1 MVSGSNEFSTI
12 ALIAVAAFAIGALV
26 AWLLTRGSAFR
37 RGRASRDVEVS
48 QLAAERDVSLDA
60 RRRMKEEHDLNL
72 KRLEESRSAL
82 SRASEERAAMQ
93 GRFERLAQLEAE
105 LATAREE
112 GKRWNEECQRAEQ
125 RLTETATRLQ
135 AQTQAT
141 HEREEMLKQVSEQ
154 LTDRFKVLSG
164 ELLDQQSQKFV
175 EQNQNNLGTLL
186 NPLREQLG
194 EFRKRVDE
202 VYDKESRER
211 QLFKHEIESLK
222 NINQRISEDAINL
235 TQALKADSKVRGAWG
250 EVILE
255 RLLEMAGLQAGR
267 QYVAQLSLFAADSS
281 KQQRPDIIVRLP
293 DDKDI
298 IIDAKVS
305 LIGWDK
311 YCAATTD
318 DERRAGLQEHL
329 ASIRRNVDALSAKDY
344 SSLPGLRTLDF
355 VLMFVPI
362 EAAFVEAI
370 RSDDGLYG
378 YALAKNVSLVSP
390 STLLAT
396 LRTVAHLWRI
406 EQRNI
411 NGLEFARVA
420 AELHDNFA
428 LLIDGIQDVGTKLDR
443 ARDAHSGLVR
453 RLTEGGRGSV
463 LLKVQK
469 LKELGAPA
477 KKALPKELLDRA
489 GGSSDLDA
497 EASAGSGE
505 GSVGEG
511 SVDQEPAGEEAVHV
525 ADVRLT
531 DTGEKRA
538 LLFVEVAGPE
548 SGD

>member
-1 MVSGSNEFSTI
+1 MTTNEFATP
-12 ALIAVAAFAIGALV
+12 ALIALVSLLIGALLG
-26 AWLLTRGSAFR
+26 WLLSRRSAFAA
-37 RGRASRDVEVS
+37 GRASRDVEVS
-48 QLAAERDVSLDA
+48 QLAAERDSSLES
-60 RRRMKEEHDLNL
+60 RRRMKEESDAAAKTL
-72 KRLEESRSAL
+72 KELREKFVEIA
-82 SRASEERAAMQ
+82 EERAAMS
-93 GRFERLAQLEAE
+93 GRFERLSRIEAE
-105 LATAREE
+105 LETARAEV
-112 GKRWNEECQRAEQ
+112 KHWNEACQRAEQ
-125 RLTETATRLQ
+125 QATALGTRLQ
-135 AQTQAT
+135 EHTQGSA
-141 HEREEMLKQVSEQ
+141 EREAWLSDKFKLLSAQ
-154 LTDRFKVLSG
+154 LL
-164 ELLDQQSQKFV
+164 EQQSAKLT
-175 EQNQNNLGTLL
+175 EQNHANLDVLL

-194 EFRKRVDE
+194 DFRKVVSE

-211 QLFKHEIESLK
+211 ALLKVEIDSLR

-235 TQALKADSKVRGAWG
+235 THALKADSRARGAWG

-298 IIDAKVS
+298 VIDAKVS

-311 YCAATTD
+311 YVAAVS
-318 DERRAGLQEHL
+318 DEERVAALQEHL
-329 ASIRRNVDALSAKDY
+329 ASIRRNVDSLSAKDY

-428 LLIDGIQDVGTKLDR
+428 LLIDGIQDVGVKLER
-443 ARDAHSGLVR
+443 AREAHGGLVR

-469 LKELGAPA
+469 LKELGAPT
-477 KKALPKELLDRA
+477 KKNLPRELLDRA
-489 GGSSDLDA
+489 GSGADVDETRNDDVPAIADFS
-497 EASAGSGE
+497 EISGE
-505 GSVGEG
+505 
-511 SVDQEPAGEEAVHV
+511 QP
-525 ADVRLT
+525 
-531 DTGEKRA
+531 
-538 LLFVEVAGPE
+538 
-548 SGD
+548 

>member
-1 MVSGSNEFSTI
+1 LANEFATP
-12 ALIAVAAFAIGALV
+12 ALIAIVSLLIGALIG
-26 AWLLTRGSAFR
+26 WLLTRRSAFAA
-37 RGRASRDVEVS
+37 GRSSRDVEVS
-48 QLAAERDVSLDA
+48 QLAAERDSSLEG
-60 RRRMKEEHDLNL
+60 RRRMKEEADGAAKVLKDLRE
-72 KRLEESRSAL
+72 KFAEV
-82 SRASEERAAMQ
+82 SEERASMG
-93 GRFERLAQLEAE
+93 GRFERLKQIETELEA
-105 LATAREE
+105 ARTDA
-112 GKRWNEECQRAEQ
+112 KHWNEACQRAEQ
-125 RLTETATRLQ
+125 QATALGTKLQ
-135 AQTQAT
+135 AEMQAAQEKLALL
-141 HEREEMLKQVSEQ
+141 ERVREDFA
-154 LTDRFKVLSG
+154 DRFKVLST
-164 ELLDQQSQKFV
+164 ELLDQQSAKFS
-175 EQNQNNLGTLL
+175 EQNQASLGTLL

-194 EFRKRVDE
+194 DFRKTVAD

-211 QLFKHEIESLK
+211 QMLRVEIDSLK

-235 TQALKADSKVRGAWG
+235 THALKADSKVRGAWG
-250 EVILE
+250 EVVLE

-298 IIDAKVS
+298 VIDAKVS

-311 YCAATTD
+311 YCAGTTD
-318 DERRAGLQEHL
+318 EERASGLLEHL

-420 AELHDNFA
+420 AQLHDNFA
-428 LLIDGIQDVGTKLDR
+428 ALIEGIQDVGVKLDR

-463 LLKVQK
+463 LLKVQQ

-477 KKALPKELLDRA
+477 KKNLPRELLERSGGGNDTP
-489 GGSSDLDA
+489 GSSVVDDESI
-497 EASAGSGE
+497 EA
-505 GSVGEG
+505 V
-511 SVDQEPAGEEAVHV
+511 QEPAIEMYA
-525 ADVRLT
+525 ADLAST
-531 DTGEKRA
+531 AAPAANAPASTTPA
-538 LLFVEVAGPE
+538 ANTLFVEIPSLSRE
-548 SGD
+548 T

>member
-1 MVSGSNEFSTI
+1 MLSGSNELAST
-12 ALIAVAAFAIGALV
+12 ALLALLAFACGCLA
-26 AWLLTRGSAFR
+26 AWLLTRRSAFR
-37 RGRASRDVEVS
+37 SGRASRDVEVS
-48 QLAAERDVSLDA
+48 QLASERDASLET
-60 RRRMKEEHDLNL
+60 RRRLKDEGEGHV
-72 KRLEESRSAL
+72 KRLEELRAKL
-82 SRASEERAAMQ
+82 SEATAERAAIG
-93 GRFERLAQLEAE
+93 GRLERLTQVEAE
-105 LATAREE
+105 LAAARDEVR
-112 GKRWNEECQRAEQ
+112 RWNEECQRAEQ

-135 AQTQAT
+135 AQMQAT
-141 HEREEMLKQVSEQ
+141 HEREELLKQVSEQ
-154 LTDRFKVLSG
+154 LTDRFKLLSG
-164 ELLDQQSQKFV
+164 ELLEAQSSKFT
-175 EQNQNNLGTLL
+175 EQNQHNIGTLL

-194 EFRKRVDE
+194 DFRKVVSE

-211 QLFKHEIESLK
+211 QLLKHEIESLK

-250 EVILE
+250 EVVLE

-281 KQQRPDIIVRLP
+281 KQQRPDVIVRLP

-298 IIDAKVS
+298 VIDAKVS

-311 YCAATTD
+311 FVAATED
-318 DERRAGLQEHL
+318 AERAAALTEHL
-329 ASIRRNVDALSAKDY
+329 ASIRRNIDALSAKDY
-344 SSLPGLRTLDF
+344 ASLPGLRTLDF

-370 RSDDGLYG
+370 RSDDNLYG

-420 AELHDNFA
+420 ADLHDNFA
-428 LLIDGIQDVGTKLDR
+428 LLVDGIQDVGLKLER
-443 ARDAHSGLVR
+443 ARDAHGGLIR

-469 LKELGAPA
+469 LRELGAPVR
-477 KKALPKELLDRA
+477 KALPKELLDRA
-489 GGSSDLDA
+489 GAG
-497 EASAGSGE
+497 EASDSPETGPGNAANDPLVAAIEASE
-505 GSVGEG
+505 EFAATVALS
-511 SVDQEPAGEEAVHV
+511 EPEA
-525 ADVRLT
+525 
-531 DTGEKRA
+531 E
-538 LLFVEVAGPE
+538 PE
-548 SGD
+548 STPPEA

>member
-1 MVSGSNEFSTI
+1 MTSSNEFAVP
-12 ALIAVAAFAIGALV
+12 ALIAVLSFLIGALV
-26 AWLLTRGSAFR
+26 AWLLTRRSAHR
-37 RGRASRDVEVS
+37 SGRASRDVEVS
-48 QLAAERDVSLDA
+48 QLAAERDTSLES
-60 RRRMKEEHDLNL
+60 RRRMKEEGDAAAKTL
-72 KRLEESRSAL
+72 KELREKFVEI
-82 SRASEERAAMQ
+82 SEERAAMS
-93 GRFERLAQLEAE
+93 GRFERLTQIEEDLK
-105 LATAREE
+105 TARGEA
-112 GKRWNEECQRAEQ
+112 KHWNDECQRAEQ
-125 RLTETATRLQ
+125 RLTETATRLHE
-135 AQTQAT
+135 QTQAMA
-141 HEREEMLKQVSEQ
+141 ERELLLKQVREEFA
-154 LTDRFKVLSG
+154 DRFKLLSG
-164 ELLDQQSQKFV
+164 ELLDQQSAKFT
-175 EQNQNNLGTLL
+175 EHNQTTLGTLL

-194 EFRKRVDE
+194 DFRKTVTD

-211 QLFKHEIESLK
+211 QMLKIEIDSLK

-235 TQALKADSKVRGAWG
+235 THALKADSKVRGAWG

-311 YCAATTD
+311 YVAAVS
-318 DERRAGLQEHL
+318 DEERVAGLQEHL
-329 ASIRRNVDALSAKDY
+329 ASIRRNVDSLSAKDY

-411 NGLEFARVA
+411 NGLAFGRVA

-428 LLIDGIQDVGTKLDR
+428 TLIDGIQDVGVKLER
-443 ARDAHSGLVR
+443 AREAHSGLVR

-469 LKELGAPA
+469 LKELGAPT
-477 KKALPKELLDRA
+477 KKALPRELLDRA
-489 GGSSDLDA
+489 GAGAESD
-497 EASAGSGE
+497 EARNDDVPAIADF
-505 GSVGEG
+505 SVVPSE
-511 SVDQEPAGEEAVHV
+511 EP
-525 ADVRLT
+525 
-531 DTGEKRA
+531 
-538 LLFVEVAGPE
+538 
-548 SGD
+548 

>member
-1 MVSGSNEFSTI
+1 MLASNEFATP
-12 ALIAVAAFAIGALV
+12 ALIAVISFLAGALL
-26 AWLLTRGSAFR
+26 AWLLTRRSAFAS
-37 RGRASRDVEVS
+37 GRASRDVEVS
-48 QLAAERDVSLDA
+48 QLAAERDTSLEG
-60 RRRMKEEHDLNL
+60 RRRMKEEADAAAKSL
-72 KRLEESRSAL
+72 KELRDRLA
-82 SRASEERAAMQ
+82 AVSEERASMS
-93 GRFERLAQLEAE
+93 GRFERLTQIEAE
-105 LATAREE
+105 LEAARADA
-112 GKRWNEECQRAEQ
+112 KHWNEACQRAEQ
-125 RLTETATRLQ
+125 QATALGTKLQ
-135 AQTQAT
+135 AEMQAAQEKLVLL
-141 HEREEMLKQVSEQ
+141 ERVREDFA
-154 LTDRFKVLSG
+154 DRFKVLST
-164 ELLDQQSQKFV
+164 ELLEQQSQKFS
-175 EQNQNNLGTLL
+175 EQNQASLGTLL

-194 EFRKRVDE
+194 DFRKTVAD

-211 QLFKHEIESLK
+211 QMLKVEIDSLK

-235 TQALKADSKVRGAWG
+235 TQALKADSKTRGAWG

-298 IIDAKVS
+298 VIDAKVS
-305 LIGWDK
+305 LVGWDR

-318 DERRAGLQEHL
+318 EERAAGLQDHL
-329 ASIRRNVDALSAKDY
+329 VSVRRNIDSLSAKDY

-370 RSDDGLYG
+370 RSDDSLYG

-428 LLIDGIQDVGTKLDR
+428 MLIDGIQDVGLKLER
-443 ARDAHSGLVR
+443 AREAHGGLVR

-477 KKALPKELLDRA
+477 KKNLPRDLLDRA
-489 GGSSDLDA
+489 GAGA
-497 EASAGSGE
+497 EADDARH
-505 GSVGEG
+505 
-511 SVDQEPAGEEAVHV
+511 DDLPAIADFSEIGGEEN
-525 ADVRLT
+525 
-531 DTGEKRA
+531 
-538 LLFVEVAGPE
+538 
-548 SGD
+548 

>member
-1 MVSGSNEFSTI
+1 MLSASNDFATI
-12 ALIAVAAFAIGALV
+12 ALIAVAAFAVGALV

-37 RGRASRDVEVS
+37 HGRASRDVEVS
-48 QLAAERDVSLDA
+48 QLAAERDTSLES
-60 RRRMKEEHDLNL
+60 RRRMKEENDANAKTLREL
-72 KRLEESRSAL
+72 REKIA
-82 SRASEERAAMQ
+82 AISEERATMQ
-93 GRFERLAQLEAE
+93 GRFERLTQLEAD
-105 LATAREE
+105 LAAARSEV
-112 GKRWNEECQRAEQ
+112 KHWNEACQRAEQ
-125 RLTETATRLQ
+125 QATALGTKLQ
-135 AQTQAT
+135 AETQAAQ
-141 HEREEMLKQVSEQ
+141 EKLVLLERLREEFAAQ
-154 LTDRFKVLSG
+154 FKVVSG

-175 EQNQNNLGTLL
+175 EQNQNNLGVLL

-194 EFRKRVDE
+194 DFRKIVSE

-211 QLFKHEIESLK
+211 LLLKHEIESLK
-222 NINQRISEDAINL
+222 DINQRISVDAINL

-250 EVILE
+250 EVVLE

-281 KQQRPDIIVRLP
+281 KQQRPDVIVRLP

-298 IIDAKVS
+298 VIDAKVS
-305 LIGWDK
+305 LLGWDR
-311 YCAATTD
+311 YVAAD
-318 DERRAGLQEHL
+318 NDEERVAGLQEHL
-329 ASIRRNVDALSAKDY
+329 ASVRRNIDSLSAKDY
-344 SSLPGLRTLDF
+344 AGLPGLRTLDF

-370 RSDDGLYG
+370 RADDALYG

-420 AELHDNFA
+420 AQLHDNFA
-428 LLIDGIQDVGTKLDR
+428 TLIEGIQDVGTKLDR

-463 LLKVQK
+463 LLKVQQ

-477 KKALPKELLDRA
+477 KKNLPKELLDRA
-489 GGSSDLDA
+489 GVLPDA
-497 EASAGSGE
+497 SEAEE
-505 GSVGEG
+505 GDE
-511 SVDQEPAGEEAVHV
+511 EPV
-525 ADVRLT
+525 AI
-531 DTGEKRA
+531 
-538 LLFVEVAGPE
+538 VEVAVGPE
-548 SGD
+548 SVD

>member
-1 MVSGSNEFSTI
+1 MLSGSNELAST
-12 ALIAVAAFAIGALV
+12 ALLALLAFAFGCVV
-26 AWLLTRGSAFR
+26 AWLLTRRSAFR
-37 RGRASRDVEVS
+37 SGRASRDVEVS
-48 QLAAERDVSLDA
+48 QLASERDASLET
-60 RRRMKEEHDLNL
+60 RRRL
-72 KRLEESRSAL
+72 KDEAEASARRLEELRAKL
-82 SRASEERAAMQ
+82 SEATAERAAIG
-93 GRFERLAQLEAE
+93 GRLERLTQVEAE
-105 LATAREE
+105 LAAAREE
-112 GKRWNEECQRAEQ
+112 ARRWNEECQRAEQ

-135 AQTQAT
+135 AQMQAT
-141 HEREEMLKQVSEQ
+141 HEREELLKQVSEQ

-164 ELLDQQSQKFV
+164 ELLEAQSSKFT
-175 EQNQNNLGTLL
+175 EQNQHNIGTLL

-194 EFRKRVDE
+194 DFRKVVSE

-211 QLFKHEIESLK
+211 QLLKHEIESLK

-235 TQALKADSKVRGAWG
+235 TQALKADSKARGAWG
-250 EVILE
+250 EVVLE

-281 KQQRPDIIVRLP
+281 KQQRPDVIVRLP

-298 IIDAKVS
+298 VIDAKVS

-311 YCAATTD
+311 YVAATED
-318 DERRAGLQEHL
+318 VGRAAALAEHL
-329 ASIRRNVDALSAKDY
+329 NSIRRNIDSLSAKDY
-344 SSLPGLRTLDF
+344 ASLPGLRTLDF

-370 RSDDGLYG
+370 RSDDSLYG

-420 AELHDNFA
+420 ADLHDNFA
-428 LLIDGIQDVGTKLDR
+428 LLIDGIQDVGSKLER
-443 ARDAHSGLVR
+443 ARDAHGTLIR

-469 LKELGAPA
+469 LKELGAPVR
-477 KKALPKELLDRA
+477 KSLPKDLLDRA
-489 GGSSDLDA
+489 G
-497 EASAGSGE
+497 
-505 GSVGEG
+505 
-511 SVDQEPAGEEAVHV
+511 AGEAGELETGTTEAPTDETGGEADAIAPPVLE
-525 ADVRLT
+525 ADVSVLRSL
-531 DTGEKRA
+531 E
-538 LLFVEVAGPE
+538 P
-548 SGD
+548 